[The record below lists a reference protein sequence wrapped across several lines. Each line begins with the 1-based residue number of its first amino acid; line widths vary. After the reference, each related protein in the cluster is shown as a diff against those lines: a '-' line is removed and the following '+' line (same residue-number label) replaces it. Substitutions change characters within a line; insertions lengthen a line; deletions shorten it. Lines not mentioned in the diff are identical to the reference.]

1 MIKILHTADWHLG
14 KRLQEYSRI
23 GEQRLVMLE
32 IAAIADDQD
41 VDAVFVAGDL
51 FDVFNPSHDSQ
62 ELFYSALFKLSN
74 GGKRPVIAI
83 AGNHDSHALIEAP
96 VPLAKE
102 LGIVLVGSTEHQSLD
117 ITLPNGVRLQSK
129 EANIIEIF
137 FPEKN
142 ETAVVI
148 TAPYA
153 NEHLLRTYLGE
164 QNREEELRKILK
176 LRWETLAKKYF
187 TKTSLNFF
195 IGHFFFV
202 KDGEK
207 PSAEPESERSILH
220 VGGAQA
226 IYSSDLPN
234 GLHYAA
240 LGHLHRHQCID
251 SERFPVVY
259 SSSPLCYSFSEA
271 GQQKCVVIFDSD
283 FKKYETIDLKQGY
296 ELVRMRFESVNEAV
310 TWLEA
315 YQENYVEITIA
326 SDGPLEAESR
336 RSIMAAHPRIVHL
349 IPEIKNLNQTDSALQ
364 SSDLSLDMTTLF
376 SKFFKAENGTEP
388 SEELLTMLREVMN
401 EEGQG

>member
-23 GEQRLVMLE
+23 DEQRRVLPE
-32 IAAIADDQD
+32 IAAIADDEE
-41 VDAVFVAGDL
+41 VDAVLIAGDL
-51 FDVFNPSHDSQ
+51 FDVFNPSHESQ
-62 ELFYSALFKLSN
+62 DLFYSTLFKLCN

-83 AGNHDSHALIEAP
+83 AGNHDSHALVEAP

-102 LGIVLVGSTEHQSLD
+102 LGIVLVGSGTHTAID
-117 ITLPNGVRLQSK
+117 ITLPNGIRMESK
-129 EANIIEIF
+129 EANVIEIF

-142 ETAVVI
+142 ENAIVI

-153 NEHLLRTYLGE
+153 NEQLLRTYLGE

-176 LRWETLAKKYF
+176 LRWEQLAKKHF
-187 TKTSLNFF
+187 TKSSINFF
-195 IGHFFFV
+195 IGHFFFA
-202 KDGEK
+202 KNGEK
-207 PSAEPESERSILH
+207 PPTEPESERSILH

-226 IYSSDLPN
+226 IYTSDLPD

-240 LGHLHRHQCID
+240 LGHLHRHHCID

-271 GQQKCVVIFDSD
+271 GQQKCVVIYNSET
-283 FKKYETIDLKQGY
+283 KRYHTIDLKEGY

-315 YQENYVEITIA
+315 NQNNYVEITIA

-349 IPEIKNLNQTDSALQ
+349 IPEIKNLNKDDSTLQ

-388 SEELLTMLREVMN
+388 SDELLAMLREVMN
-401 EEGQG
+401 EEERG

>member
-1 MIKILHTADWHLG
+1 MKILHTADWHLG

-23 GEQRLVMLE
+23 DEQRSVMFE
-32 IAAIADDQD
+32 IAAIAEDQQ
-41 VDAVFVAGDL
+41 VDAVFIAGDL

-62 ELFYSALFKLSN
+62 ELFYSTLFKLSN

-83 AGNHDSHALIEAP
+83 AGNHDSHALVEAP

-102 LGIVLVGSTEHQSLD
+102 LGIVLVGSGTHTAID
-117 ITLPNGVRLQSK
+117 ITLPNGIRMESK
-129 EANIIEIF
+129 EANVIDIF

-142 ETAVVI
+142 ENAIVI

-176 LRWETLAKKYF
+176 LRWEQLAKKYF
-187 TKTSLNFF
+187 TKNSLNFF
-195 IGHFFFV
+195 IGHFFFI

-226 IYSSDLPN
+226 IYTSDLPD

-240 LGHLHRHQCID
+240 LGHLHRHHCID
-251 SERFPVVY
+251 SSRFPVVY

-271 GQQKCVVIFDSD
+271 GQQKCVVIFDSET
-283 FKKYETIDLKQGY
+283 KRYHTIDLREGY
-296 ELVRMRFESVNEAV
+296 ELERKRFESVNEAI

-315 YQENYVEITIA
+315 NQENYVEVTIA

-349 IPEIKNLNQTDSALQ
+349 IPEIKNLLSKDSTLQ
-364 SSDLSLDMTTLF
+364 SSDLSLDMMTLF

-388 SEELLTMLREVMN
+388 SEDLLSMLREVMN

>member
-1 MIKILHTADWHLG
+1 MKILHTADWHLG

-23 GEQRLVMLE
+23 DEQRRVMLE
-32 IAAIADDQD
+32 IAAIADDQQ
-41 VDAVFVAGDL
+41 VDAVFIAGDL

-62 ELFYSALFKLSN
+62 ELFYSTLFKLCN

-102 LGIVLVGSTEHQSLD
+102 IGIVLVGSTEHQSVD
-117 ITLPNGVRLQSK
+117 ITLPNGVKIQIK
-129 EANIIEIF
+129 EANVIEIF

-142 ETAVVI
+142 ETAIVI

-176 LRWETLAKKYF
+176 LRWEQIAKKYF
-187 TKTSLNFF
+187 TTKSTNFF

-207 PSAEPESERSILH
+207 ASAEPESERSILH

-226 IYSSDLPN
+226 IYTSDLPD

-240 LGHLHRHQCID
+240 LGHLHRHHCID
-251 SERFPVVY
+251 TTRFPVVY

-271 GQQKCVVIFDSD
+271 GQQKCVVIFDSHT
-283 FKKYETIDLKQGY
+283 KRYETIDLKEGY
-296 ELVRMRFESVNEAV
+296 DLVRQRFESVSEALR
-310 TWLEA
+310 WLSEN
-315 YQENYVEITIA
+315 QDNYVELTIV
-326 SDGPLEAESR
+326 SEGPLEAESR
-336 RSIMAAHPRIVHL
+336 RSIMSAHPRVVHL
-349 IPEIKNLNQTDSALQ
+349 IPEIKNLNTDDSALQ
-364 SSDLSLDMTTLF
+364 SSDLSLDMVTLF
-376 SKFFKAENGTEP
+376 SKFFRAENGSDP

-401 EEGQG
+401 EEAQG